1 MDACAKEHGKPE
13 CEAEAMKGTPSE
25 DCCTAAGKSMECMGK
40 DCFMMAMGMAM
51 SMDKEGNMEKVIKG
65 YTGCANMEGIT
76 VDSFKDAGK
85 KAMTPPKAK
94 SEESEAGGATTC
106 SAKAAAAL
114 TTLVAAKVLA

>member
-51 SMDKEGNMEKVIKG
+51 SMDKEG
-65 YTGCANMEGIT
+65 IT